1 MNPNQKIRKRSL
13 RSRLLLTILL
23 CWIVPIVMIVT
34 LAGVLLRFSYERDV
48 QLRLE
53 SEAVY
58 TLRQMEDQLSEAFT
72 DSKSVSYDGVVRA
85 AYRAW
90 QQDGDKAA
98 LYRSVN
104 DYLAQSFGRDER
116 YKAVFISFWEEIG
129 IYPYVMSS
137 GIRGYSLPRNYHR
150 STEPQVL
157 SAMADADTAIRL
169 LTWDGDLYIARNL
182 VDSSFSPY
190 ATVVQLVDGAEI
202 TAPLRVLPAGT
213 ILQLDG
219 LALEAS
225 GIRTLGEG
233 EGVSPAS
240 EHHFEGELPDHV
252 LTLDMHLE
260 PLNLLRDMPWLYNAI
275 LAVLLLV
282 LPLLALMILLFRY
295 HVTKPVEVLVDATSH
310 LQNGERGYQIEET
323 PRSREFERIF
333 RHFNS
338 MSLELKNQFERSYE
352 EQQALQQAKVKAL
365 QSQINPHFLNNT
377 LEVIN
382 WEARM
387 AGDDR
392 VSAMIEA
399 LSVML
404 NAALGRDG
412 RSQIPLKEEL
422 SYVDAY
428 LYIIRERLGENL
440 HIEREIDES
449 MLEERVPRL
458 ILQPLVENAVEHD
471 LTARRG
477 GLLSLRAR
485 REDGFVVLECEHDG
499 TLSAEDLRQVEAML
513 SSAETDTEI
522 SGRVGLRNVRQRLA
536 LLYGEAGSLSIRQSA
551 PERILARVRFSAAG

>member
-1 MNPNQKIRKRSL
+1 MNQTTRVRKRSL

-48 QLRLE
+48 QLLLE

-72 DSKSVSYDGVVRA
+72 DSKAVSYDGVVRA

-551 PERILARVRFSAAG
+551 PERILACVRFSAAG